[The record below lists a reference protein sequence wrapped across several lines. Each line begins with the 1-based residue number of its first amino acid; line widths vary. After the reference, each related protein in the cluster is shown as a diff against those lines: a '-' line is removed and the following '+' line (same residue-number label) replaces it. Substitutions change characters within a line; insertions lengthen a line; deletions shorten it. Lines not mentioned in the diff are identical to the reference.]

1 MKVEL
6 YKLPIFKRGAW
17 AKKSDFP
24 ILNILRDLV
33 WVLRFFS
40 VAPWLSV
47 FFNVKVNGT
56 FYTHRKFSDIFLIA
70 ASSILFLHFILLWW
84 SSSNFL
90 AIFPVM
96 MVADSLQYQ
105 IRVVFLRT
113 VFQDSYAP
121 YSGER
126 TLAVLMFQYVNLI
139 LCFAIIYVAAFG
151 GCFQPKLTPLSA
163 LEFSVVTI
171 TTLGYGN
178 ITATPGSMAAL
189 MASFQVL
196 SGVFFLGV
204 IISTAISRT
213 RPVVALDRKNKS
225 ESLQERYQKSID
237 ACGYR
242 EHISYVANIF
252 GEDAWIVGGWVR
264 NAALG
269 STYCGDIDFLISMEH
284 QDIESRLINNKVEF
298 SKNRFGT
305 FRTALPDGNHMD
317 LVSTFEHGGSKNVI
331 TALKNFNFSVNAA
344 AINISN
350 NRLICSEQF
359 NDDISSLKLRVN
371 NSDLGKKR
379 LHTYSFLKDYEVLK
393 YFYGLKPVN
402 ETMSNSA
409 EDRISVLNYE
419 IQTCT
424 ERELLEKASE
434 IINEHLKINEAWLVR
449 GYARCS
455 IFGELKYWD
464 DLDVIVPFDRDTLIS
479 HLENREI
486 NYSLNHFGN
495 PKVFLQDGC
504 VIDIWSLKDEQ
515 TITEAVEG
523 FVHNIDMIAWSIS
536 DKEFTAIDLEA
547 YSERRLE
554 VNLDVVEKLNDSDKA
569 YAILKTIYLLIRHN
583 MIPGTTVAD
592 LFSLEIK
599 MQGISRK
606 HAIQLS
612 KELSICGISN
622 LPELLEYLEPNHNA
636 IEAIRLLKE
645 VGNKRL

>member
-6 YKLPIFKRGAW
+6 DKLPIFKRGAW
-17 AKKSDFP
+17 ANKSDFP

-33 WVLRFFS
+33 WVIRIFS

-47 FFNVKVNGT
+47 FFNVKVNGA
-56 FYTHRKFSDIFLIA
+56 FYTHRKFSDIFLIV

-84 SSSNFL
+84 TSTIFL

-139 LCFAIIYVAAFG
+139 LCFTIIYVAVFG
-151 GCFQPKLTPLSA
+151 CSFQPKLTPLSA

-178 ITATPGSMAAL
+178 ITAIPGSIAAL
-189 MASFQVL
+189 MASFQAL
-196 SGVFFLGV
+196 CGVFFLGV

-213 RPVVALDRKNKS
+213 RPVVALDRKKKP

-237 ACGYR
+237 ICGYR
-242 EHISYVANIF
+242 EHISFVANIF
-252 GEDAWIVGGWVR
+252 GEDVWVVGGWVR

-284 QDIESRLINNKVEF
+284 KDIESKLVNNKVEF

-350 NRLICSEQF
+350 NRLICSEEF
-359 NDDISSLKLRVN
+359 NDDISSLKLRIN
-371 NSDLGKKR
+371 NSDLVKMR
-379 LHTYSFLKDYEVLK
+379 MHTYSFLKDYEVLK
-393 YFYGLKPVN
+393 YFYGFKPVN
-402 ETMSNSA
+402 DTMSHSV
-409 EDRISVLNYE
+409 EDEIFKLNHE
-419 IQTCT
+419 IQSCT
-424 ERELLEKASE
+424 ELQLLEKASE
-434 IINEHLKINEAWLVR
+434 IINQKLKINEAWLVR
-449 GYARCS
+449 GYVRSS

-479 HLENREI
+479 HLEHREI
-486 NYSLNHFGN
+486 NYSINHFGN
-495 PKVFLQDGC
+495 PKIFLQDGF
-504 VIDIWSLKDEQ
+504 VIDIWSLKDDQ
-515 TITEAVEG
+515 TITEAIEG
-523 FVHNIDMIAWSIS
+523 FVHNIDMVAWSIS
-536 DKEFTAIDLEA
+536 DKEYTVIDLDA

-554 VNLDVVEKLNDSDKA
+554 VNLDVIKKLNDNDKA
-569 YAILKTIYLLIRHN
+569 YAVLKTIYLLIRHN

-592 LFSLEIK
+592 LFSLEIE
-599 MQGISRK
+599 MQGISQK
-606 HAIQLS
+606 HAIQLC

-645 VGNKRL
+645 VSSKRS